1 MRAVG
6 LLLALVLMLRSPI
19 AIAQSV
25 DLELILA
32 VYVSMSMD
40 AEEQVIQRQGYA
52 EAFRSPAVL
61 DAIRNGPT
69 GRIAVSYVEWAGVAD
84 QRIVIPWTL
93 VDGEAAAAAVA
104 DTLLAA
110 PRTRIRRT
118 SISGALGFSQAYF
131 AENPHRGLRRVIDI
145 SGDGPN
151 NQGPIVTDARD
162 AAVAKGITVN
172 GLPLMFRAG
181 GMMDIDRL
189 DDYYRDCVIG
199 GVGAFVLPVT
209 TKENFARAIRD
220 KLILEISGLT
230 PSGPSVLTADATA
243 PAPTVSCTIG
253 EFLWRQRMEN

>member
-6 LLLALVLMLRSPI
+6 LLLALILGLRAPV
-19 AIAQSV
+19 ALAQNV

-32 VYVSMSMD
+32 VDVSMSMD
-40 AEEQVIQRQGYA
+40 AEEQRIQRQGYA
-52 EAFRSPAVL
+52 EAFLSPAVL
-61 DAIRNGPT
+61 DAIRSGPN

-84 QRIVIPWTL
+84 QQIVIPWTL

-104 DTLLAA
+104 ETLLNA

-118 SISGALGFSQAYF
+118 SISGALVFSQTHF
-131 AENPHRGLRRVIDI
+131 EQNPYRGLRRVIDI

-162 AAVAKGITVN
+162 AVVAKGITIN

-181 GMMDIDRL
+181 GMMDIAQL
-189 DDYYRDCVIG
+189 DEYYRDCVIG
-199 GVGAFVLPVT
+199 GAAAFVLPVT
-209 TKENFARAIRD
+209 STENFARAIRE

-230 PSGPSVLTADATA
+230 PEGASVLTAASPAT
-243 PAPTVSCTIG
+243 APTVSCTIG